1 MEETE
6 EEINNFTVANSDEMS
21 FEALL
26 AQHRAQDSQT
36 KFVEVE
42 EVQESEVDGKEAIE
56 AKEVDFPFNK
66 CE

>member
-6 EEINNFTVANSDEMS
+6 EVINNFTVANSDEMS

-26 AQHRAQDSQT
+26 PQHRAQDSQT

-42 EVQESEVDGKEAIE
+42 EVQESEVDGKGAIE